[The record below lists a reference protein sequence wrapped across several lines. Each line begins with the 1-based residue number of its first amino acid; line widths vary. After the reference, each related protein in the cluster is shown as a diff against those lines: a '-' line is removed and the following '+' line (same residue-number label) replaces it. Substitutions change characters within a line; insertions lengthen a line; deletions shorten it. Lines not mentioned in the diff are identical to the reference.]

1 MKARQIAKC
10 RKKISSKDYL
20 RRRAELLEEQC
31 IRLFHFLAM
40 KCSTCYV
47 KIEEADYNRFLHKK
61 YGNRIKKKLAW
72 YEKRMTDNSKSIFI
86 DKTNE
91 RTIV

>member
-1 MKARQIAKC
+1 MNARQIAKC

-31 IRLFHFLAM
+31 IRLFHFLA
-40 KCSTCYV
+40 
-47 KIEEADYNRFLHKK
+47 N
-61 YGNRIKKKLAW
+61 
-72 YEKRMTDNSKSIFI
+72 EKRMTDNSKSIFI

>member
-1 MKARQIAKC
+1 MKARQIAKY

-31 IRLFHFLAM
+31 IRLFHFLAL
-40 KCSTCYV
+40 KCSSIYV
-47 KIEEADYNRFLHKK
+47 RKEEAEYNRYLHKK

-72 YEKRMTDNSKSIFI
+72 YEKKL
-86 DKTNE
+86 E
-91 RTIV
+91 EEQ